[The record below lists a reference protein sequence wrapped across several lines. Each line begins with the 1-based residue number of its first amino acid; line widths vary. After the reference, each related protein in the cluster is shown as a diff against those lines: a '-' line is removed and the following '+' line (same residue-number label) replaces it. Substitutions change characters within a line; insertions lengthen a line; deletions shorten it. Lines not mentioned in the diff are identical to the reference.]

1 MSVQLGLTLGL
12 LLASSVATWWLAA
25 VRGVLEA
32 GGDPALL
39 ATQALFALSVARPM
53 VVSVVASRA
62 AALDGYVAGMRA
74 ALPVVIA
81 AWPLVALA
89 WLASAD
95 SLARTVAIEAA
106 LAGWA
111 LLTSL
116 VGHMLGRGLR
126 DRTRAASVATAV
138 GVAVACA
145 VWLLAATWRPELG
158 G

>member
-1 MSVQLGLTLGL
+1 MSARLGLTLGL

-25 VRGVLEA
+25 VRGVLGA
-32 GGDPALL
+32 SGDPALP
-39 ATQALFALSVARPM
+39 ATQALFALSVARPI
-53 VVSVVASRA
+53 VVSVVASRT
-62 AALDGYVAGMRA
+62 AALDGYAAGMRA

-81 AWPLVALA
+81 AWPLVTLA

-111 LLTSL
+111 LLTPL

-126 DRTRAASVATAV
+126 DRARAASLATAV
-138 GVAVACA
+138 GVALACA
-145 VWLLAATWRPELG
+145 VWLLAATWRPALG

>member
-1 MSVQLGLTLGL
+1 MSARLGLLLGL
-12 LLASSVATWWLAA
+12 LLAGAVGTWWLAA

-39 ATQALFALSVARPM
+39 ATQVLFALSVARPM

-62 AALDGYVAGMRA
+62 AALDGYAAGANA

-95 SLARTVAIEAA
+95 GLPRTVAIEAA
-106 LAGWA
+106 LAGQA
-111 LLTSL
+111 LLL
-116 VGHMLGRGLR
+116 PLAGQALRRGLR
-126 DRTRAASVATAV
+126 DRARAASVATAI
-138 GVAVACA
+138 GVALACA
-145 VWLLAATWRPELG
+145 VWLLAAAWRPEFG

>member
-1 MSVQLGLTLGL
+1 MSARLGLLLGL
-12 LLASSVATWWLAA
+12 LLAGTVATWWLAA

-32 GGDPALL
+32 SGDPALL

-53 VVSVVASRA
+53 LVSVVASRA
-62 AALDGYVAGMRA
+62 AALDGYAAGMRP

-111 LLTSL
+111 LLTVL
-116 VGHMLGRGLR
+116 VGHVLGRGWR
-126 DRTRAASVATAV
+126 DRARAANVATAV
-138 GVAVACA
+138 GVALACA
-145 VWLLAATWRPELG
+145 VWLLAATWRPDLG

>member
-1 MSVQLGLTLGL
+1 MSARLGLTLGL
-12 LLASSVATWWLAA
+12 LLAGSVAAWWLAA

-32 GGDPALL
+32 SGNPALL

-53 VVSVVASRA
+53 VVGVVASRA
-62 AALDGYVAGMRA
+62 AALDGYVAGLRT

-95 SLARTVAIEAA
+95 SLPRTVAIEAA

-111 LLTSL
+111 LLTPL
-116 VGHMLGRGLR
+116 AGQVLGRGLR
-126 DRTRAASVATAV
+126 DRARAASVATAV
-138 GVAVACA
+138 GVALACA
-145 VWLLAATWRPELG
+145 VWLLSAAWRPEFG

>member
-1 MSVQLGLTLGL
+1 MSARLGL
-12 LLASSVATWWLAA
+12 LLGLLLTGAVATWWLAA

-32 GGDPALL
+32 SGDPALL
-39 ATQALFALSVARPM
+39 ATQTLFALSVARPM

-62 AALDGYVAGMRA
+62 AALDGYAAGRRA

-95 SLARTVAIEAA
+95 SLTRAVAIETA

-111 LLTSL
+111 LLTPL
-116 VGHMLGRGLR
+116 VGHVLGRGLR
-126 DRTRAASVATAV
+126 DRARAASVATAV
-138 GVAVACA
+138 GVALACA

-158 G
+158 L

>member
-1 MSVQLGLTLGL
+1 MSARLGLLLGL
-12 LLASSVATWWLAA
+12 LLAGAVATWWLAA

-32 GGDPALL
+32 SGDPALL
-39 ATQALFALSVARPM
+39 ATQALFALGVARPM
-53 VVSVVASRA
+53 LVSVVASRA
-62 AALDGYVAGMRA
+62 AALDGYAAGMRA
-74 ALPVVIA
+74 ALPVVLA

-111 LLTSL
+111 LLTPL
-116 VGHMLGRGLR
+116 VGHVLRRGLR
-126 DRTRAASVATAV
+126 DRARAASVATAV
-138 GVAVACA
+138 GVVLACA
-145 VWLLAATWRPELG
+145 VWLLAAAWRPEFG

>member
-1 MSVQLGLTLGL
+1 MSARLGLTLGL
-12 LLASSVATWWLAA
+12 LLAGSVATWWLAA

-32 GGDPALL
+32 SGDPALL
-39 ATQALFALSVARPM
+39 ATQVLFALSVARPM

-62 AALDGYVAGMRA
+62 AALDGYAAGLRT

-95 SLARTVAIEAA
+95 SLPRTVAIEAA

-111 LLTSL
+111 LLTPL
-116 VGHMLGRGLR
+116 AGHVLGRGLR
-126 DRTRAASVATAV
+126 DRARAASVAAAV
-138 GVAVACA
+138 GVALACA
-145 VWLLAATWRPELG
+145 VWLLSAAWRPEFG

>member
-62 AALDGYVAGMRA
+62 AALDRYVAGMRA

>member
-1 MSVQLGLTLGL
+1 MSVRLGLTLGL

-39 ATQALFALSVARPM
+39 ATQALFALSVARTM

>member
-1 MSVQLGLTLGL
+1 MSARLGLLLGL
-12 LLASSVATWWLAA
+12 LLAGAVATWWLAA

-53 VVSVVASRA
+53 VVCVVASRA
-62 AALDGYVAGMRA
+62 AALDGYTAGLRA

-81 AWPLVALA
+81 AWPLVGLA

-106 LAGWA
+106 LAGWT
-111 LLTSL
+111 LLL
-116 VGHMLGRGLR
+116 PAAGHVLRRGLR
-126 DRTRAASVATAV
+126 DRARAASVATAV
-138 GVAVACA
+138 GVALACA
-145 VWLLAATWRPELG
+145 VWLLAATWRPEFG

>member
-1 MSVQLGLTLGL
+1 MSARLGLLLGL
-12 LLASSVATWWLAA
+12 LLAGAVATWWLAA

-32 GGDPALL
+32 SGDPALL
-39 ATQALFALSVARPM
+39 ATHALFALSVARPM
-53 VVSVVASRA
+53 LVSVVASRA
-62 AALDGYVAGMRA
+62 AALDGYAAGMRA

-95 SLARTVAIEAA
+95 SLARTVAIEAV

-111 LLTSL
+111 LLTPL
-116 VGHMLGRGLR
+116 VGHVLGRGLR
-126 DRTRAASVATAV
+126 DRARAAGVATAV
-138 GVAVACA
+138 GVALACA
-145 VWLLAATWRPELG
+145 VWLLAAAWRPELG

>member
-1 MSVQLGLTLGL
+1 MSVRLGLTLGL